1 MEWYQK
7 GKRKR
12 RGRVEG
18 VASDAA
24 SVADAGGGA
33 AALGF
38 LQLRR
43 ISRLSSLI
51 LVDFDTLTSSSPH
64 QSKVEVHNLGILVEH
79 GLIQKTS
86 KNMVI

>member
-38 LQLRR
+38 LQVTRV
-43 ISRLSSLI
+43 SRERAIWCVSLE
-51 LVDFDTLTSSSPH
+51 LEHVVKFD
-64 QSKVEVHNLGILVEH
+64 V
-79 GLIQKTS
+79 
-86 KNMVI
+86 